1 MSPLM
6 SHRGLLHNNSLTGD
20 HDRDLTPSR
29 ISHCS
34 DYSTSS
40 SSGGCGVPADSSSEP
55 SEGEFVKTPGG
66 SRKCSP
72 RKISKTGNITP
83 QPGEFGSTNGSSPWK
98 MAPPERPD
106 PAGGRSHDVIV
117 IDSSAA
123 SADESYASS
132 ASPSASPV
140 KTNGTASSPR
150 HAIFCVGSRQ
160 TPPPPS
166 AKSRIPYLAAPNRAT
181 SSKNLTTN
189 GTKSPIPQHHQQQQ
203 MVKQQ
208 AMTNGRVRQSSTPPN
223 PNARCRSLDAGLATL
238 PRSTSHSSEGSM
250 TSDKAF
256 LTRGVP
262 GRCSWRSP
270 PPSPDLAAV

>member
-1 MSPLM
+1 M

-34 DYSTSS
+34 DDSTSS
-40 SSGGCGVPADSSSEP
+40 SSGGCGVPADSSSET
-55 SEGEFVKTPGG
+55 SEGEFAKTPGG

-83 QPGEFGSTNGSSPWK
+83 QPGEFGSTNGTSPWK

-132 ASPSASPV
+132 ASPSASPA

-150 HAIFCVGSRQ
+150 HSISGVGSRQ

-166 AKSRIPYLAAPNRAT
+166 AKSMIPYLAAPYQGHELGESDHKRNDVVNSST
-181 SSKNLTTN
+181 SSAATD
-189 GTKSPIPQHHQQQQ
+189 G
-203 MVKQQ
+203 Q
-208 AMTNGRVRQSSTPPN
+208 AAGDDQRQSPTVVYS
-223 PNARCRSLDAGLATL
+223 A
-238 PRSTSHSSEGSM
+238 
-250 TSDKAF
+250 
-256 LTRGVP
+256 
-262 GRCSWRSP
+262 
-270 PPSPDLAAV
+270 